1 MRGSQATT
9 SCHLRPTSFPWHRIP
24 PLMTKSLVA
33 CVEDL
38 FFRSKIDATA
48 RHLNVPVR
56 FVDVKDL
63 PEGSSGQETAAVL
76 IELSPNGAPLE
87 AVKRIRANRET
98 RELPII
104 GFLSHVDR
112 ELAEKATTSGVTQVM
127 PRSQFSETLPDL
139 LMDLLAPGTKR
150 EIQEEPELPDE

>member
-1 MRGSQATT
+1 
-9 SCHLRPTSFPWHRIP
+9 
-24 PLMTKSLVA
+24 MTKSLVA

-56 FVDVKDL
+56 FADMAGL
-63 PEGSSGQETAAVL
+63 TEAAGSSETAAVL
-76 IELSPNGAPLE
+76 LELSSNGAPLD
-87 AVKRIRANRET
+87 AVRRIRENEQT
-98 RELPII
+98 RELPVI

-112 ELAEKATTSGVTQVM
+112 ELAKKAESAGVTQVM

>member
-1 MRGSQATT
+1 MSKT
-9 SCHLRPTSFPWHRIP
+9 
-24 PLMTKSLVA
+24 LMA

-38 FFRSKIDATA
+38 FFRSKIEATA
-48 RHLNVPVR
+48 RHLNVPVK
-56 FVDVKDL
+56 FVECSKLAGAVADGSAGAVLLELSAAGAIPAVKAVR
-63 PEGSSGQETAAVL
+63 GASASSG
-76 IELSPNGAPLE
+76 
-87 AVKRIRANRET
+87 
-98 RELPII
+98 LPVI

-112 ELAEKATTSGVTQVM
+112 KLADEAQAAGVTQVM

>member
-1 MRGSQATT
+1 MT
-9 SCHLRPTSFPWHRIP
+9 
-24 PLMTKSLVA
+24 TKSLVA

-56 FVDVKDL
+56 FIDVKEL
-63 PEGSSGQETAAVL
+63 AKGSSGQETAAVL
-76 IELSPNGAPLE
+76 IELSSNGAPLE
-87 AVKRIRANRET
+87 AVKRIRENRDT
-98 RELPII
+98 RDLPII

-112 ELAEKATTSGVTQVM
+112 DLAQKAAASGVTQVM

-150 EIQEEPELPDE
+150 EVQEEPELPDE

>member
-1 MRGSQATT
+1 V
-9 SCHLRPTSFPWHRIP
+9 
-24 PLMTKSLVA
+24 TKTLVA

-56 FVDVKDL
+56 FTDSGGL
-63 PEGSSGQETAAVL
+63 AAACSEGQAAAVL
-76 IELSPNGAPLE
+76 LDLSSNGEVLRAVRQLRSAE
-87 AVKRIRANRET
+87 AT

-112 ELAEKATTSGVTQVM
+112 QLARDAESAGVTKVM
-127 PRSQFSETLPDL
+127 PRSQFSETLPEMV
-139 LMDLLAPGTKR
+139 MDLLAPGTKR
-150 EIQEEPELPDE
+150 EIPEEPELPDE

>member
-1 MRGSQATT
+1 MSKT
-9 SCHLRPTSFPWHRIP
+9 I
-24 PLMTKSLVA
+24 VA

-38 FFRSKIDATA
+38 FFRSKIEATA

-56 FVDVKDL
+56 FAEAREL
-63 PEGSSGQETAAVL
+63 PRAAREGETAAL
-76 IELSPNGAPLE
+76 LLELSSNGETLE
-87 AVKRIRANRET
+87 AVRQIRGAKET
-98 RELPII
+98 RDVAIV

-112 ELAEKATTSGVTQVM
+112 QLAREAESAGVTRVL

-139 LMDLLAPGTKR
+139 VMDLLAPGTKR

>member
-1 MRGSQATT
+1 
-9 SCHLRPTSFPWHRIP
+9 
-24 PLMTKSLVA
+24 MTKSLVA

-56 FVDVKDL
+56 FVDGRGL
-63 PEGSSGQETAAVL
+63 PGASREKGTAAALV
-76 IELSPNGAPLE
+76 ELSASDCLDAIREIRENE
-87 AVKRIRANRET
+87 AT
-98 RELPII
+98 RELPVI

-112 ELAEKATTSGVTQVM
+112 ELAQRAESAGVTRVM

-139 LMDLLAPGTKR
+139 VMDLLAPGTKR